1 MYVVGVPKWGSY
13 GKTLV
18 EMVPGYQQ
26 NPFTSP
32 TDLGM
37 QKVPVCSGKAVGE
50 IVPSMDREGRREIAL
65 ILINCPLCA
74 LPECFGEAQVAQW

>member
-1 MYVVGVPKWGSY
+1 MCVVGVPRWGGY

-32 TDLGM
+32 NDLGM
-37 QKVPVCSGKAVGE
+37 QRVPVCSGKAVGE
-50 IVPSMDREGRREIAL
+50 MVPSVDREGRRQIAL
-65 ILINCPLCA
+65 ILINCTLRAP
-74 LPECFGEAQVAQW
+74 PECFGEAQVAQW